1 MGGSVGC
8 FEVAQYP
15 DGRRR
20 FRRSPRGL
28 RGVVHLTLALQGPG
42 AVSARELLGR
52 EAPVDAV
59 QHGEDA
65 AGRRRRALHFM
76 VHDVLTEVRR
86 ASNVGHTTRGVG
98 GVGSVPGTVQPGFNP
113 SGVASASV
121 PVARPTPPAA
131 RSLHAPT
138 DVAGGVRARPLA
150 RGPVSVSRA
159 VGAREVDE
167 LLTRCDAREGDL
179 RQRRDGRK

>member
-1 MGGSVGC
+1 
-8 FEVAQYP
+8 
-15 DGRRR
+15 
-20 FRRSPRGL
+20 
-28 RGVVHLTLALQGPG
+28 
-42 AVSARELLGR
+42 
-52 EAPVDAV
+52 
-59 QHGEDA
+59 
-65 AGRRRRALHFM
+65 
-76 VHDVLTEVRR
+76 
-86 ASNVGHTTRGVG
+86 VG

-179 RQRRDGRK
+179 RQRRDGRKKKLHNGKKTAARLLCCFGPRTLARRARVRDGAPAFTLAFRESAGSFLISGTTVIAVVGSVIGPPSRLAPPSRRPARASAIIG